1 MRNKNKT
8 NDIGDF
14 YELLGVSRNATEQ
27 EIKDAYRKLA
37 LKYHPDKNRDE
48 KAQEHFKMISIAYSV
63 LSDPNKRRQ
72 YNVSGPSTAMAN
84 FEGID
89 LSELGGVSRFF
100 GAMVS
105 SFGFK
110 IPTQIGPKVLAQ
122 ARDICKEVNTVTK
135 VDFLRPGIPV
145 ENSMSNQEAHFYRF
159 IMSTKCTHGVIIRC
173 KSQSKSKFKLV
184 LFDKD
189 GSVRDIRESQKRKH
203 CTSAE
208 LFFLPFQKV
217 DIPEFTPIHHL
228 MEDKD
233 TPLPFHYLDA
243 LETQGANLSE
253 LSYDSSYLLCVYG
266 DNFLS
271 QVKYKITFLP
281 IPANQEANL
290 EIENIKQIEP
300 VLLNKKQE
308 MQKFQREYMELKTKW
323 EAAKA
328 KLKKEDEDITN
339 LLKAR
344 EEGYDRL
351 FDACM
356 IPYRHLNVAIPNSN
370 GSGGGGFFSF
380 LGK

>member
-1 MRNKNKT
+1 MYTPNKNK
-8 NDIGDF
+8 NSDIGDF
-14 YELLGVSRNATEQ
+14 YELLGVSRNASEQ

-89 LSELGGVSRFF
+89 ISELGGFGRFF

-110 IPTQIGPKVLAQ
+110 IPTQIRPKVLAQ
-122 ARDICKEVNTVTK
+122 AIDICKGKESDTSVRR
-135 VDFLRPGIPV
+135 LIPGVPID
-145 ENSMSNQEAHFYRF
+145 NSMSNQEAHFYRF
-159 IMSTKCTHGVIIRC
+159 DVSNDSRHGVIIRC
-173 KSQSKSKFKLV
+173 KSHSKSKFKLV

-189 GSVRDIRESQKRKH
+189 GSVRDIKESQKRKH

-208 LFFLPFQKV
+208 LFFLPFQRIE
-217 DIPEFTPIHHL
+217 IPEFSPMHHL
-228 MEDKD
+228 MEDKE

-253 LSYDSSYLLCVYG
+253 LIQPNYILCVYG

-281 IPANQEANL
+281 LPTNEQANL
-290 EIENIKQIEP
+290 AIETIRQIEP
-300 VLLNKKQE
+300 VLQNKKQE
-308 MQKFQREYMELKTKW
+308 MQQFQREYMDLKTRW

-356 IPYRHLNVAIPNSN
+356 LAYRPVNVEVATSN
-370 GSGGGGFFSF
+370 GGGGFFSF